1 MQNNAE
7 QVRTSQNNTEQGA
20 STTLKPRK
28 IVCTFAS
35 IKKINVKPSE
45 GKLTGRVLLEMKKR
59 FFPQTLADT
68 HKKTFLTMA
77 VNLIYIKGG
86 RKMMRPVLTKEE
98 YMSLRDSEE
107 NRRADKWHMVQMNY
121 SLICSDSPEEERAG
135 SDFPL
140 KGCKTQSNTVGMDID
155 FNPDDADYEKKMA
168 DVPHL
173 ILEKKYE
180 LGLLMLERSATK
192 GFHIVFRRHP
202 ELSQEENLRWA
213 SELLGVEYDKGAK
226 DITRVFFTP
235 TTENILFIDEEIFE
249 RKETPQPPKGEHVD
263 RHETVREESTAS
275 YEQKSVSEELPLGG
289 QGGIAKESNLRAF
302 DLCVENAGLK
312 VGEMDVWGEHNW
324 HSNLMAVLSVGLPK
338 LMSKD
343 QLLAVVREKLPN
355 YSQTEDCKKLI
366 AYFYDNYVAD
376 KGFMSTT
383 LREINAKAQMP
394 TSVSHK
400 EEEEDEAAMKELT
413 EAWTPPVV
421 PKKIPGLMEL
431 LVSNYD
437 PRFRNM
443 LLLSALPV
451 LSAHASH
458 FRAKYI
464 NGKVIGP
471 QQYVSVIGGSGQG
484 KGTCT
489 SLYQEMVQ
497 YTLQDNDNREWQ
509 KVKENAELRDK
520 MANAKERPPKYHPK
534 LRLFETTS
542 KSSILELQ
550 TNLGKNG
557 MLLGMFSEV
566 DGLSSASRA
575 AYSDISVLLRK
586 GWDMDMHRQFYMSD
600 STCNTYTQ
608 MSISLLMAGTVKAM
622 LERMFSDTNCE
633 GGLMQRCIPVLVPM
647 TKRTFRPPCQDFL
660 SDEQKQERDS
670 LLIEL
675 YQKDLAL
682 GDETQLL
689 ETPMMNRAIGQWFDK
704 LEERYN
710 DGQLTEAEADLS
722 HRCGEFMLR
731 AAIPLVALYG
741 HETKEIVDFCRWV
754 GETAH
759 YAMCRIFGHRVQNDI
774 TSANEMLTARL
785 DARKTAEPLLD
796 KMPTVFTIRQFKE
809 QRVKDGQSPEVKML
823 LSRYCRNGKIARIG
837 RGVYRKGGIGN
848 IVTVTEIGECTTE
861 RNDATEM

>member
-35 IKKINVKPSE
+35 IKEINVKPSE

-121 SLICSDSPEEERAG
+121 SLVCSDSPEEERAG
-135 SDFPL
+135 GDFPL
-140 KGCKTQSNTVGMDID
+140 KGCKTQSSTVGMDID

-168 DVPHL
+168 DVPNR
-173 ILEKKYE
+173 ILEKKDE

-235 TTENILFIDEEIFE
+235 TTENIIFIDEEIFE

-275 YEQKSVSEELPLGG
+275 HEQKSVSAELPLGG

-759 YAMCRIFGHRVQNDI
+759 YAMCRIFGHRVQKDI
-774 TSANEMLTARL
+774 TSANEMLAARL

-796 KMPTVFTIRQFKE
+796 KMPTVFTVRQFKE

-848 IVTVTEIGECTTE
+848 IVTVTEIGECTT
-861 RNDATEM
+861 A

>member
-1 MQNNAE
+1 
-7 QVRTSQNNTEQGA
+7 
-20 STTLKPRK
+20 
-28 IVCTFAS
+28 
-35 IKKINVKPSE
+35 
-45 GKLTGRVLLEMKKR
+45 
-59 FFPQTLADT
+59 
-68 HKKTFLTMA
+68 MA

-121 SLICSDSPEEERAG
+121 SLVCSDSPEEERAG

-140 KGCKTQSNTVGMDID
+140 KGCKTQSSTVGMDVD

-168 DVPHL
+168 DVPNR
-173 ILEKKYE
+173 ILEKKDE

-759 YAMCRIFGHRVQNDI
+759 YAMCRIFGHRVQKDI
-774 TSANEMLTARL
+774 TSANEMLAARL

-796 KMPTVFTIRQFKE
+796 KMPTVFTVRQFKE

-848 IVTVTEIGECTTE
+848 IVTVTEIGECTTA
-861 RNDATEM
+861 RNNATEM

>member
-1 MQNNAE
+1 
-7 QVRTSQNNTEQGA
+7 
-20 STTLKPRK
+20 
-28 IVCTFAS
+28 
-35 IKKINVKPSE
+35 
-45 GKLTGRVLLEMKKR
+45 
-59 FFPQTLADT
+59 
-68 HKKTFLTMA
+68 MA

-121 SLICSDSPEEERAG
+121 SLVCSDSPEEERAG
-135 SDFPL
+135 GDFPL
-140 KGCKTQSNTVGMDID
+140 KGCKTQSSTVGMDID

-235 TTENILFIDEEIFE
+235 TTENIIFIDEEIFE

>member
-1 MQNNAE
+1 
-7 QVRTSQNNTEQGA
+7 
-20 STTLKPRK
+20 
-28 IVCTFAS
+28 
-35 IKKINVKPSE
+35 
-45 GKLTGRVLLEMKKR
+45 
-59 FFPQTLADT
+59 
-68 HKKTFLTMA
+68 MA
-77 VNLIYIKGG
+77 VNLVYIKGG

-140 KGCKTQSNTVGMDID
+140 KGCKTQSSTVGMDID

-710 DGQLTEAEADLS
+710 DGQLTDAEADLS

-759 YAMCRIFGHRVQNDI
+759 YAMCRIFGHRVQKDI
-774 TSANEMLTARL
+774 TSANEMLATRL

>member
-1 MQNNAE
+1 
-7 QVRTSQNNTEQGA
+7 
-20 STTLKPRK
+20 
-28 IVCTFAS
+28 
-35 IKKINVKPSE
+35 
-45 GKLTGRVLLEMKKR
+45 
-59 FFPQTLADT
+59 
-68 HKKTFLTMA
+68 MA

-121 SLICSDSPEEERAG
+121 SLVCSDSPEEERAG

-235 TTENILFIDEEIFE
+235 TTENIIFIDEEIFE

-383 LREINAKAQMP
+383 LRDINAKAQMP

-710 DGQLTEAEADLS
+710 DGQLTDAEADLS

-759 YAMCRIFGHRVQNDI
+759 YAMCRIFGHRVQKDI
-774 TSANEMLTARL
+774 TSANEMLAVRL

-848 IVTVTEIGECTTE
+848 IVTVTEIGECTTA
-861 RNDATEM
+861 RNNATEM

>member
-1 MQNNAE
+1 
-7 QVRTSQNNTEQGA
+7 
-20 STTLKPRK
+20 
-28 IVCTFAS
+28 
-35 IKKINVKPSE
+35 
-45 GKLTGRVLLEMKKR
+45 
-59 FFPQTLADT
+59 
-68 HKKTFLTMA
+68 MA

-121 SLICSDSPEEERAG
+121 SLVCSDSPEEERAG

-140 KGCKTQSNTVGMDID
+140 KGCKTQSSTVGMDVD

-168 DVPHL
+168 DVPNR
-173 ILEKKYE
+173 ILEKKDE

-235 TTENILFIDEEIFE
+235 ATENILFIDEEIFE

-275 YEQKSVSEELPLGG
+275 YEQKSVSAELPLGG

-312 VGEMDVWGEHNW
+312 VGEMDVCGEHNW

-710 DGQLTEAEADLS
+710 DGQLTDAEADLS

-759 YAMCRIFGHRVQNDI
+759 YAMCRIFGHRVQKDI
-774 TSANEMLTARL
+774 TSANEMLAARL

-796 KMPTVFTIRQFKE
+796 KMPTVFTVRQFKE

>member
-1 MQNNAE
+1 
-7 QVRTSQNNTEQGA
+7 
-20 STTLKPRK
+20 
-28 IVCTFAS
+28 
-35 IKKINVKPSE
+35 
-45 GKLTGRVLLEMKKR
+45 
-59 FFPQTLADT
+59 
-68 HKKTFLTMA
+68 MA

-263 RHETVREESTAS
+263 IHETVREESTAS

-710 DGQLTEAEADLS
+710 DGQLTDAEADLS

-759 YAMCRIFGHRVQNDI
+759 YAMCRIFGHRVQKDI
-774 TSANEMLTARL
+774 TSANEMLATRL

-848 IVTVTEIGECTTE
+848 IVTVTEIGECTTA
-861 RNDATEM
+861 RNNATEM

>member
-1 MQNNAE
+1 
-7 QVRTSQNNTEQGA
+7 
-20 STTLKPRK
+20 
-28 IVCTFAS
+28 
-35 IKKINVKPSE
+35 
-45 GKLTGRVLLEMKKR
+45 
-59 FFPQTLADT
+59 
-68 HKKTFLTMA
+68 MA

-710 DGQLTEAEADLS
+710 DGQLTDAEADLS

-759 YAMCRIFGHRVQNDI
+759 YAMCRIFGHRVQKDI
-774 TSANEMLTARL
+774 TSANEMLATRL

-848 IVTVTEIGECTTE
+848 IVTVTEIGECTT
-861 RNDATEM
+861 A

>member
-1 MQNNAE
+1 
-7 QVRTSQNNTEQGA
+7 
-20 STTLKPRK
+20 
-28 IVCTFAS
+28 
-35 IKKINVKPSE
+35 
-45 GKLTGRVLLEMKKR
+45 
-59 FFPQTLADT
+59 
-68 HKKTFLTMA
+68 MA

-121 SLICSDSPEEERAG
+121 SLVCSDSPEEERAG
-135 SDFPL
+135 GDFPL

-451 LSAHASH
+451 LSAHAGH

-759 YAMCRIFGHRVQNDI
+759 YAMCRIFGHRVQKDI
-774 TSANEMLTARL
+774 TSANEMLATRL

-848 IVTVTEIGECTTE
+848 IVTVTEIGECTT
-861 RNDATEM
+861 A

>member
-1 MQNNAE
+1 
-7 QVRTSQNNTEQGA
+7 
-20 STTLKPRK
+20 
-28 IVCTFAS
+28 
-35 IKKINVKPSE
+35 
-45 GKLTGRVLLEMKKR
+45 
-59 FFPQTLADT
+59 
-68 HKKTFLTMA
+68 MA
-77 VNLIYIKGG
+77 VNLVYIKGG

-140 KGCKTQSNTVGMDID
+140 KGCKTQSSTVGMDVD

-168 DVPHL
+168 DVPNR
-173 ILEKKYE
+173 ILEKKDE

-235 TTENILFIDEEIFE
+235 TTENIIFIDEEIFE

-710 DGQLTEAEADLS
+710 DGQLTDAEADLS

-759 YAMCRIFGHRVQNDI
+759 YAMCRIFGHRVQKDI
-774 TSANEMLTARL
+774 TSANDMLAARL

-848 IVTVTEIGECTTE
+848 IVTVTEIGECTT
-861 RNDATEM
+861 A

>member
-1 MQNNAE
+1 
-7 QVRTSQNNTEQGA
+7 
-20 STTLKPRK
+20 
-28 IVCTFAS
+28 
-35 IKKINVKPSE
+35 
-45 GKLTGRVLLEMKKR
+45 
-59 FFPQTLADT
+59 
-68 HKKTFLTMA
+68 MA

-121 SLICSDSPEEERAG
+121 SLVCSDSPEEERAG

-140 KGCKTQSNTVGMDID
+140 KGCKTQSSTVGMDVD

-263 RHETVREESTAS
+263 RHETVREEPTAS

-759 YAMCRIFGHRVQNDI
+759 YAMCRIFGHRVQKDI
-774 TSANEMLTARL
+774 TSANEMLAARL

-796 KMPTVFTIRQFKE
+796 KMPTVFTVRQFKE

-848 IVTVTEIGECTTE
+848 IVTVTEIGECTTA
-861 RNDATEM
+861 RNNATEM

>member
-1 MQNNAE
+1 
-7 QVRTSQNNTEQGA
+7 
-20 STTLKPRK
+20 
-28 IVCTFAS
+28 
-35 IKKINVKPSE
+35 
-45 GKLTGRVLLEMKKR
+45 
-59 FFPQTLADT
+59 
-68 HKKTFLTMA
+68 MA
-77 VNLIYIKGG
+77 VNLVYIKGG

-121 SLICSDSPEEERAG
+121 SLVCSDSPEEERAG

-263 RHETVREESTAS
+263 IHETVREESTAS

-633 GGLMQRCIPVLVPM
+633 GGLMQRCIPVLVSM

-710 DGQLTEAEADLS
+710 DGQLTDAEADLS

-759 YAMCRIFGHRVQNDI
+759 YAMCRIFGHRVQKDI
-774 TSANEMLTARL
+774 TSANEMLATRL

-848 IVTVTEIGECTTE
+848 IVTVTEIGECTTA
-861 RNDATEM
+861 RNNATEM

>member
-1 MQNNAE
+1 
-7 QVRTSQNNTEQGA
+7 
-20 STTLKPRK
+20 
-28 IVCTFAS
+28 
-35 IKKINVKPSE
+35 
-45 GKLTGRVLLEMKKR
+45 
-59 FFPQTLADT
+59 
-68 HKKTFLTMA
+68 MA
-77 VNLIYIKGG
+77 VNLVYIKGG

-121 SLICSDSPEEERAG
+121 SLVCSDSPEEERAG
-135 SDFPL
+135 GDFPL
-140 KGCKTQSNTVGMDID
+140 KGCKTQSSTVGMDID

-168 DVPHL
+168 DVPNR
-173 ILEKKYE
+173 ILEKKDE

-235 TTENILFIDEEIFE
+235 TTENIIFIDEEIFE

-759 YAMCRIFGHRVQNDI
+759 YAMCRIFGHRVQKDI
-774 TSANEMLTARL
+774 TSANEMLAARL

-796 KMPTVFTIRQFKE
+796 KMPTVFTVRQFKE

-848 IVTVTEIGECTTE
+848 IVTVTEIGECTTA
-861 RNDATEM
+861 RNNATEM

>member
-1 MQNNAE
+1 
-7 QVRTSQNNTEQGA
+7 
-20 STTLKPRK
+20 
-28 IVCTFAS
+28 
-35 IKKINVKPSE
+35 
-45 GKLTGRVLLEMKKR
+45 
-59 FFPQTLADT
+59 
-68 HKKTFLTMA
+68 MA

-86 RKMMRPVLTKEE
+86 RKMMRPVFTKEE

-121 SLICSDSPEEERAG
+121 SLVCSDSPEEERAG

-140 KGCKTQSNTVGMDID
+140 KGCKTQSSTVGMDID

-235 TTENILFIDEEIFE
+235 TTENIIFIDEEIFE

-710 DGQLTEAEADLS
+710 DGQLTDAEADLS

-759 YAMCRIFGHRVQNDI
+759 YAMCRIFGHRVQKDI
-774 TSANEMLTARL
+774 TSANEMLAARL

-796 KMPTVFTIRQFKE
+796 KMPTVFTVRQFKE

-848 IVTVTEIGECTTE
+848 IVTVTEIGECTTA
-861 RNDATEM
+861 RNNATEM

>member
-1 MQNNAE
+1 
-7 QVRTSQNNTEQGA
+7 
-20 STTLKPRK
+20 
-28 IVCTFAS
+28 
-35 IKKINVKPSE
+35 
-45 GKLTGRVLLEMKKR
+45 
-59 FFPQTLADT
+59 
-68 HKKTFLTMA
+68 MA

-121 SLICSDSPEEERAG
+121 SLVCSDSPEEERAG

-140 KGCKTQSNTVGMDID
+140 KGCKTQSSTVGMDVD

-173 ILEKKYE
+173 ILEKKDE

-710 DGQLTEAEADLS
+710 DGQLTDAEADLS

-759 YAMCRIFGHRVQNDI
+759 YAMCRIFGHRVQKDI
-774 TSANEMLTARL
+774 TSANEMLAARL

>member
-1 MQNNAE
+1 
-7 QVRTSQNNTEQGA
+7 
-20 STTLKPRK
+20 
-28 IVCTFAS
+28 
-35 IKKINVKPSE
+35 
-45 GKLTGRVLLEMKKR
+45 
-59 FFPQTLADT
+59 
-68 HKKTFLTMA
+68 MA

-86 RKMMRPVLTKEE
+86 RKMMRPVLNKEE

-140 KGCKTQSNTVGMDID
+140 KGCKTQSSTVGMDID
-155 FNPDDADYEKKMA
+155 FNPEDADYEKKMA

-235 TTENILFIDEEIFE
+235 TTENIIFIDEEIFE

-275 YEQKSVSEELPLGG
+275 YEQKSVSEELPLEG

-400 EEEEDEAAMKELT
+400 EDEEDEAAMKELT

-421 PKKIPGLMEL
+421 PKKIPRLMEL

-774 TSANEMLTARL
+774 TSANEMLAARL

>member
-1 MQNNAE
+1 
-7 QVRTSQNNTEQGA
+7 
-20 STTLKPRK
+20 
-28 IVCTFAS
+28 
-35 IKKINVKPSE
+35 
-45 GKLTGRVLLEMKKR
+45 
-59 FFPQTLADT
+59 
-68 HKKTFLTMA
+68 MA

-86 RKMMRPVLTKEE
+86 RKMMRPVLNKEE

-121 SLICSDSPEEERAG
+121 SLVCSDSPEEERAG

-140 KGCKTQSNTVGMDID
+140 KGCKTQSSTVGMDVD

-235 TTENILFIDEEIFE
+235 TTENILFLDEEIFE

-759 YAMCRIFGHRVQNDI
+759 YAMCRIFGHRVQKDI
-774 TSANEMLTARL
+774 TSANEMLATRL

-848 IVTVTEIGECTTE
+848 IVTVTEIGECTTA
-861 RNDATEM
+861 RNNATEM

>member
-1 MQNNAE
+1 
-7 QVRTSQNNTEQGA
+7 
-20 STTLKPRK
+20 
-28 IVCTFAS
+28 
-35 IKKINVKPSE
+35 
-45 GKLTGRVLLEMKKR
+45 
-59 FFPQTLADT
+59 
-68 HKKTFLTMA
+68 MA

-121 SLICSDSPEEERAG
+121 SLVCSDSPEEERAG
-135 SDFPL
+135 GDFPL
-140 KGCKTQSNTVGMDID
+140 KGCKTQSSTVGMDID
-155 FNPDDADYEKKMA
+155 FNPEDADYEKKMA
-168 DVPHL
+168 DVPNR
-173 ILEKKYE
+173 ILEKKDE

-235 TTENILFIDEEIFE
+235 TTENIIFIDEEIFE

-400 EEEEDEAAMKELT
+400 EDEEDEAAMKELT

-710 DGQLTEAEADLS
+710 DGQLTDAEADLS

-759 YAMCRIFGHRVQNDI
+759 YAMCRIFGHRVQKDI
-774 TSANEMLTARL
+774 TSANEMLAARL

-796 KMPTVFTIRQFKE
+796 KMPTVFTVRQFKE

>member
-140 KGCKTQSNTVGMDID
+140 KGCKTQSSTVGMDVD

-168 DVPHL
+168 DVPNR
-173 ILEKKYE
+173 ILEKKDE

-235 TTENILFIDEEIFE
+235 TTENIIFIDEEIFE

-710 DGQLTEAEADLS
+710 DGQLTDAEADLS

-759 YAMCRIFGHRVQNDI
+759 YAMCRIFGHRVQKDI
-774 TSANEMLTARL
+774 TSANEMLAARL

-848 IVTVTEIGECTTE
+848 IVTVTEIGECTTA
-861 RNDATEM
+861 RNNATEM

>member
-1 MQNNAE
+1 
-7 QVRTSQNNTEQGA
+7 
-20 STTLKPRK
+20 
-28 IVCTFAS
+28 
-35 IKKINVKPSE
+35 
-45 GKLTGRVLLEMKKR
+45 
-59 FFPQTLADT
+59 
-68 HKKTFLTMA
+68 
-77 VNLIYIKGG
+77 
-86 RKMMRPVLTKEE
+86 MMRPVLTKEE

-121 SLICSDSPEEERAG
+121 SLVCSDSPEEERAG
-135 SDFPL
+135 GDFPL
-140 KGCKTQSNTVGMDID
+140 KGCKTQSSTVGMDVD

-168 DVPHL
+168 DVPNR
-173 ILEKKYE
+173 ILEKKDE

-263 RHETVREESTAS
+263 IHETVREESTVS
-275 YEQKSVSEELPLGG
+275 HEQKSVSEELPLGG

-608 MSISLLMAGTVKAM
+608 MSISLLRAGTVKAM

-710 DGQLTEAEADLS
+710 DGQLTDAEADLS

-774 TSANEMLTARL
+774 TSANEMLAARL

-796 KMPTVFTIRQFKE
+796 KMPTVFTVRQFKE

-848 IVTVTEIGECTTE
+848 IVTVTEIGECTT
-861 RNDATEM
+861 A